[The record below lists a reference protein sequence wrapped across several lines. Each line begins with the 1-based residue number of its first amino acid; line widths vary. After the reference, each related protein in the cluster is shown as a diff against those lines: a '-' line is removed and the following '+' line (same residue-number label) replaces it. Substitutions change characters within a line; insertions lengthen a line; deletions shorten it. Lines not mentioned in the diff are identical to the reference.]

1 MYSHLFLQLQDVI
14 VVLVF
19 LHLILLYTSLQL
31 ILNLCL
37 SLLLL

>member
-1 MYSHLFLQLQDVI
+1 MYSHLFLQLQDII

-19 LHLILLYTSLQL
+19 LPLILLYTSLQL
-31 ILNLCL
+31 QQNLCL